1 VNIRNYEHSLEID
14 AASPHYQF
22 IDAASAAD
30 HWRNQI
36 MASFRLTPGANILT
50 GSHHGGIDR
59 FSAGVGFLAIILKTA
74 VNALDTWHEA
84 RIAAHNDAVTAQ
96 LAASDHRVLAELRAA
111 HCHND
116 RHNDSGSAK
125 GSVK

>member
-1 VNIRNYEHSLEID
+1 VNNRDYEHSLEID
-14 AASPHYQF
+14 AASPHYQS

-96 LAASDHRVLAELRAA
+96 LAVGDHRVLAELRAA

-125 GSVK
+125 